1 MRVRDGMPT
10 PEEWRKIK
18 AEWMHDHGQRHMD
31 DRGVKYEDQ
40 AERKLDHDA
49 ARGNAAAGP
58 PHPWPS
64 EYNPTGRD
72 RHIQRVVGQIEELRD
87 DYFHCNPERGA
98 FPLGVE
104 ERPEDYHRNVMS
116 SSTGWDTWDGLSNA
130 EKEGVLRRYVDWEG
144 FARHHVKEVIG
155 KVICDEPKDR
165 WMEGIRQ
172 PSAASLGDEKA
183 NGHDAGH
190 SM

>member
-1 MRVRDGMPT
+1 MRGRDGMPT

-40 AERKLDHDA
+40 TERKLDHDA
-49 ARGNAAAGP
+49 ARGNTAAGP

-64 EYNPTGRD
+64 EFVSQN
-72 RHIQRVVGQIEELRD
+72 RHQPGQD
-87 DYFHCNPERGA
+87 QGK
-98 FPLGVE
+98 
-104 ERPEDYHRNVMS
+104 S
-116 SSTGWDTWDGLSNA
+116 S
-130 EKEGVLRRYVDWEG
+130 
-144 FARHHVKEVIG
+144 
-155 KVICDEPKDR
+155 
-165 WMEGIRQ
+165 
-172 PSAASLGDEKA
+172 GDEKA